1 MNRRT
6 VLVIEDDPRSLFALE
21 SVLQARGYA
30 VTGHPNAEQARAC
43 NGHPYDVAIIDV
55 RLPGEQG
62 PEYARSLHAKHPET
76 RIIFVTAYN
85 GVSEIGAT
93 VPGAIVLI
101 KPIDMDTLTK
111 LL

>member
-6 VLVIEDDPRSLFALE
+6 VLLIDDDARSLFAME
-21 SVLQARGYA
+21 AILQARGFA
-30 VTGHPNAEQARAC
+30 VTAHPDAEQAHAC

-62 PEYARSLHAKHPET
+62 PDYARGLLAKHPNT

-85 GVSEIGAT
+85 GVSEIGESI
-93 VPGAIVLI
+93 PGSVVLI
-101 KPIDMDTLTK
+101 KPIDMDTLVK